1 MSSKQ
6 PNRTVNHSNEKKRQ
20 AVLLYMLHGSSFQVS
35 RRLGVPPTTIRS
47 WKRTEWWRELQVTL
61 QQENQDYMNAS
72 YDRILK
78 ESAQVIENKLKD
90 KDLKAL
96 DAAKIHGIIFD
107 KRQILNM
114 KPTTINANATKINQ
128 LQEQFDRFLQAKE
141 VEVEI
146 VKDE

>member
-1 MSSKQ
+1 MSNKQ
-6 PNRTVNHSNEKKRQ
+6 PNRTVNHSLEKKKQ

-35 RRLGVPPTTIRS
+35 RRLGIPAVTIRG
-47 WKRTEWWRELQVTL
+47 WKQQDWWRELEITL
-61 QQENQDYMNAS
+61 QQENQDFMNAS
-72 YDRILK
+72 YNRILK

-114 KPTTINANATKINQ
+114 RPTTINANATKINQ